1 MSQLNIARRP
11 ALLARPQLRLLSA
24 PERSARPGLV
34 VAGTVVGGLLL
45 IALLNL
51 LLQIATSTSVY
62 ELSKL
67 QLEKKELT
75 TTVQILGEQVD
86 SLSSQQNLANAAES
100 LGMISNA
107 NPVFLKLEGQKVYG
121 KPMAALNTAGRAM
134 KNMVPNSQLIKKS
147 TAVLVAAD
155 QLGAAAN
162 KQTASV
168 AQTTADTV
176 ANQPKSVAP
185 EVVLPSSSGI
195 PASPTH

>member
-11 ALLARPQLRLLSA
+11 AALARPQLRLLSA
-24 PERSARPGLV
+24 PARSTRPGLV

-147 TAVLVAAD
+147 SAALVAAD

-162 KQTASV
+162 KQQAV
-168 AQTTADTV
+168 AAQTATDTV
-176 ANQPKSVAP
+176 ANQAKTVAP